1 MKCDIISIPL
11 QPHIIRFF
19 TEKITNNY
27 EYASLIV
34 KVCRYYYDNHNL
46 IKRTSLERE
55 HIKIVFGRC
64 VRCFIYISK
73 DKYLSF
79 YFPFRES
86 SSLNCLKYRD
96 HIVDSKEVA
105 EMSRLLLQLKDDNI
119 YSAYIDNGNND
130 TPFSEYT
137 FQIVYNLI
145 TSEAGYVRHD
155 YDPKGERGLIHPT
168 YHLDI
173 NYSGD
178 STFKVGT
185 YSMFTKSVYEQIF
198 DKDKDCMFIDY
209 FQPMANRFSV
219 KLRKNKHTKRT
230 KKTKRTKRK

>member
-1 MKCDIISIPL
+1 MKCEIISIPL
-11 QPHIIRFF
+11 QPHTIRLF
-19 TEKITNNY
+19 TEKISNNY

-34 KVCRYYYDNHNL
+34 KVCRYYYDNYGL
-46 IKRTSLERE
+46 IKRTSLECE

-73 DKYLSF
+73 DKYISF

-96 HIVDSKEVA
+96 YNVDSREVA
-105 EMSRLLLQLKDDNI
+105 EISRLLAQLKDDNI

-130 TPFSEYT
+130 SPFSETT
-137 FQIVYNLI
+137 FQIVYSLI
-145 TSEAGYVRHD
+145 TSEPGYVRHD
-155 YDPKGERGLIHPT
+155 YDPRAARGLIHPL

-185 YSMFTKSVYEQIF
+185 YSMLPKTIYEHIF
-198 DKDKDCMFIDY
+198 DKDKECMFIDT
-209 FQPMANRFSV
+209 FKNGPNNLCFKQ
-219 KLRKNKHTKRT
+219 RKIKKK
-230 KKTKRTKRK
+230 KKTNRK